1 MVVYGLHKFY
11 IEETASEFFF
21 SNRKAETEKLQVSKF
36 CIMDGGGESVAY
48 PSSLTLFHP
57 WFGKGKKVSIY
68 DRELS
73 SSPKPGQSE
82 SLIPRLHLDH

>member
-1 MVVYGLHKFY
+1 MVVYGLYKFY

-57 WFGKGKKVSIY
+57 CFGKGKK
-68 DRELS
+68 
-73 SSPKPGQSE
+73 SPSMTEICVQAQS
-82 SLIPRLHLDH
+82 LANLV